1 MPDSPVSIPDDDE
14 VSRTGDKKSFDQDHL
29 VKSVISMPLL
39 QRMKEDESKVQA
51 VIIDVNIRYSGGREG
66 AKKWVSEWVQKAI
79 DSNGDKGVNQ
89 GVSEE
94 KSATSQQ
101 YVYAQLQGK
110 VIRVLV
116 QWDQF
121 QPPETQCI
129 YHIWPDF
136 LIKPLIW
143 KSVATVKADACQRA
157 FLTNGKGIVWAVLDS
172 GIARHPH
179 FTKHKNLEDL
189 PSPVRHM
196 DFTKDPPVPV
206 DVTALTDDY
215 GHGTHVA
222 GIIAGEID
230 ASGSP
235 CAILKERSSAGQ
247 VSYTPQPM
255 PPVVGVAPQC
265 KLVSYKVISGEAGD
279 PVSNVIA
286 AIEHI
291 QKLNGYG
298 REIIVHGV
306 NLSLGYDF
314 DAEWFACGQSPIC
327 IEVNRLVKQGVAVV
341 IAAGN
346 TGKGFE
352 LTINDPGNAQ
362 AAVTVGATHR
372 EMPHTY
378 GVSYF
383 SSKGPTGDGRR
394 KPDLLAPGERILSCG
409 AGPDLETYK
418 KKAQVAGQPGAYY
431 IERSGT
437 SMAAPHVSGM
447 IAGILSVRSEF
458 IGKPEEVKKLLLDNC
473 TDLGREPGF
482 QGRGLAD
489 MMRTIQ
495 AI

>member
-1 MPDSPVSIPDDDE
+1 MSPAPE
-14 VSRTGDKKSFDQDHL
+14 QDKTFNQENLIKT
-29 VKSVISMPLL
+29 VIAVPLL
-39 QRMKEDESKVQA
+39 RDIEADDSEVRA
-51 VIIDVNIRYSGGREG
+51 VIVDVNIRFSEGRPE
-66 AKKWVSEWVQKAI
+66 AKKQAIKWIEVAIQKF
-79 DSNGDKGVNQ
+79 GDPSKEQ
-89 GVSEE
+89 GVSQE
-94 KSATSQQ
+94 KSKSSQQ

-110 VIRVLV
+110 VIRGLIES
-116 QWDQF
+116 DQNN
-121 QPPETQCI
+121 PPEQRCI

-136 LIKPLIW
+136 LIRPLIW
-143 KSVATVKADACQRA
+143 KSVPTVKADACQRA
-157 FLTNGKGIVWAVLDS
+157 FVTTGRGIVWAVLDS
-172 GIARHPH
+172 GINRHPH
-179 FTKHKNLEDL
+179 FAKHKNLEDL
-189 PSPVRHM
+189 PSPVKHM
-196 DFTKDPPVPV
+196 DFALDPPVEIRLE
-206 DVTALTDDY
+206 DLRDDY

-222 GIIAGEID
+222 GIIAGELE
-230 ASGSP
+230 ASAP
-235 CAILKERSSAGQ
+235 PLAIRKERDPQGK
-247 VSYTPQPM
+247 VSYTKHEM
-255 PPVVGVAPQC
+255 PAVVGVAPEC
-265 KLVSYKVISGEAGD
+265 KVVSYKVITGDAGD

-291 QKLNGYG
+291 QEINGYG
-298 REIIVHGV
+298 REIIIHGV

-314 DAEWFACGQSPIC
+314 DADWFACGQSPIC

-346 TGKGFE
+346 TGKGFA

-362 AAVTVGATHR
+362 EAITVGSTHR
-372 EMPHTY
+372 DMPHTY

-418 KKAQVAGQPGAYY
+418 KKAGVGGDEGAYY

-437 SMAAPHVSGM
+437 SMAAPHVSGI

-458 IGKPEEVKKLLLDNC
+458 IGKPEDIKKLLLDNC

-482 QGRGLAD
+482 QGRGLVD

>member
-1 MPDSPVSIPDDDE
+1 MAGIILAMPESTALNPEDD
-14 VSRTGDKKSFDQDHL
+14 KPFDQDHL
-29 VKSVISMPLL
+29 VKTVISMPLL
-39 QRMKEDESKVQA
+39 QRIEEDGSKVQP
-51 VIIDVNIRYSGGREG
+51 VIVDVNIRYRDGRDA
-66 AKKWVSEWVQKAI
+66 AKQWVFERVQTAI
-79 DSNGDKGVNQ
+79 DKWGDKTVPQ
-89 GVSEE
+89 GVSQE
-94 KSATSQQ
+94 KSTTSQQ
-101 YVYAQLQGK
+101 YVYAQLQGN
-110 VIRVLV
+110 VIRGLV
-116 QWDQF
+116 EEDQ
-121 QPPETQCI
+121 QKPAAERCI
-129 YHIWPDF
+129 YHVWPDF

-157 FLTNGKGIVWAVLDS
+157 FVTTGKGIVWAVLDS

-179 FTKHKNLEDL
+179 FDKHKNLENL
-189 PSPVRHM
+189 PSPLRHM
-196 DFTKDPPVPV
+196 DFTRDPPVSV
-206 DVTALTDDY
+206 AVEDLADDY

-235 CAILKERSSAGQ
+235 CAILKERNAAGQ
-247 VSYTPQPM
+247 VSFTNSTM

-265 KLVSYKVISGEAGD
+265 KLVSYKVITGEAGD

-291 QKLNGYG
+291 QNINGYG
-298 REIIVHGV
+298 REIIIHGV

-327 IEVNRLVKQGVAVV
+327 VEVNRLVAQGVAVV

-362 AAVTVGATHR
+362 EAITVGATHR

-409 AGPDLETYK
+409 AGPDLEKYK
-418 KKAQVAGQPGAYY
+418 KKAQVENQPGAYY

-447 IAGILSVRSEF
+447 IAGILSVRTEF
-458 IGKPEEVKKLLLDNC
+458 IGKPEEIKKLLLDNC

-489 MMRTIQ
+489 MMRAIQ

>member
-1 MPDSPVSIPDDDE
+1 MSLSPFSTPDED
-14 VSRTGDKKSFDQDHL
+14 RRFDPENL
-29 VKSVISMPLL
+29 IKTVIAVPLL
-39 QRMKEDESKVQA
+39 NDIDADGSKIRP
-51 VIIDVNIRYSGGREG
+51 VIIDVNIRFSTGRDG
-66 AKKWVSEWVQKAI
+66 AKKRVFEWIEQAI
-79 DSNGDKGVNQ
+79 KGYGDAVGQ
-89 GVSEE
+89 GVSRQ
-94 KSATSQQ
+94 KSVTSQQ

-110 VIRVLV
+110 VIRALV
-116 QWDQF
+116 ELDQS
-121 QPPETQCI
+121 QSVEERCI
-129 YHIWPDF
+129 YHVWPDF

-143 KSVATVKADACQRA
+143 KSIPTVKADACQRA
-157 FLTNGKGIVWAVLDS
+157 FVTTGKGVLWAVLDS
-172 GIARHPH
+172 GVHPH
-179 FTKHKNLEDL
+179 RHFDKHKNLQDL
-189 PSPVRHM
+189 PSPVKHM
-196 DFTKDPPVPV
+196 DFTLDPPVV
-206 DVTALTDDY
+206 VELKDLRDDY

-222 GIIAGEID
+222 GIIAGELSAD
-230 ASGSP
+230 AP
-235 CAILKERSSAGQ
+235 PVAIVKERNPQGKVTYA
-247 VSYTPQPM
+247 PQPM
-255 PPVVGVAPQC
+255 PAVTGVAPEC
-265 KLVSYKVISGEAGD
+265 KLVSYKVITGEAGD

-291 QKLNGYG
+291 QEINGYG
-298 REIIVHGV
+298 REIIIHGV

-346 TGKGFE
+346 TGKGFS

-362 AAVTVGATHR
+362 EAITVGSTHR

-409 AGPDLETYK
+409 AGPDLDTYK
-418 KKAQVAGQPGAYY
+418 QKAGVAGADAAYY

-437 SMAAPHVSGM
+437 SMAAPHVSGI
-447 IAGILSVRSEF
+447 IAGILSVRTEF
-458 IGKPEEVKKLLLDNC
+458 QGKPEEIKQLLLANS

-482 QGRGLAD
+482 QGRGLVD